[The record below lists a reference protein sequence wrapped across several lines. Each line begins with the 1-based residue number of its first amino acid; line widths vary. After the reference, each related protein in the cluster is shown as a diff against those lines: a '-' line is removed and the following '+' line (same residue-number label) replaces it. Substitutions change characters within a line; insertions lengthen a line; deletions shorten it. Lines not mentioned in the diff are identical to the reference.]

1 MLLAQLYG
9 FCLMAANGLLKPLRE
24 NLGVECGSRNL
35 EWLWLGTL
43 AVTIAI
49 LPPYWRITAGRSRRS
64 VIAWVHRGVS
74 LSLVAF
80 FCWFA
85 LFRPDHLA
93 TAEQAAAGSFR
104 FDAAALYVW
113 ISVFNLLL
121 LSLFWSAMA
130 DRHDA
135 AQGKRLFGRIAIGIT
150 VGAIAGSL
158 VATWGADELKT
169 DGLLLVAAALIEGAT
184 QLGQRLAGDEGRV
197 APPAADAA
205 ASGANAGLRSA
216 WRKWV
221 AGFEGVA
228 RSPFLLGLIG
238 YQFLSILASTLLYT
252 QRTELM
258 GASGLARDART
269 ALFGWNDFATQTLA
283 LLLQGFVAA
292 RLLKSAGV
300 GVTLAVQMVVVLF
313 GFVALG
319 FAVDSGAP
327 LAAGSTWWSWLKM
340 PAAPPNVAL
349 AAVLLLWVLQKGIEY
364 GLSKP
369 ARETLFT
376 VVTRDEKYQ
385 AKSLIDTGL
394 YRAFDQI
401 SVVGTT
407 RLRSPDS
414 GFGLALSTCAFVVA
428 PVMALGVVL
437 SFWLSRQHAQR
448 AAAAAATAAASATTT
463 PP

>member
-24 NLGVECGSRNL
+24 NLGVECGARNL

-49 LPPYWRITAGRSRRS
+49 LPPYWRLAAARSRKS
-64 VIAWVHRGVS
+64 VIAWVHRTVS
-74 LSLVAF
+74 LSLIAF
-80 FCWFA
+80 YVWFA

-93 TAEQAAAGSFR
+93 TAESSAVGRFR
-104 FDAAALYVW
+104 LDAAALYVW

-130 DRHDA
+130 DRHNA

-150 VGAIAGSL
+150 VGAITGSL
-158 VATWGADELKT
+158 VATRGADALKT
-169 DGLLLVAAALIEGAT
+169 DGLLLVAAVLVEGAT
-184 QLGQRLAGDEGRV
+184 QLGRRLAGDEAR
-197 APPAADAA
+197 AAPAAAA
-205 ASGANAGLRSA
+205 GRDLRSA

-228 RSPFLLGLIG
+228 RSPYLLGLIG

-269 ALFGWNDFATQTLA
+269 ALFGWNDLATQTLA

-292 RLLKSAGV
+292 RLLRRAGV
-300 GVTLAVQMVVVLF
+300 GVTLAAQMVVALA
-313 GFVALG
+313 GFVVLG
-319 FAVDSGAP
+319 FAVDAGGP
-327 LAAGSTWWSWLKM
+327 LAADATWWRWLQM

-349 AAVLLLWVLQKGIEY
+349 AAVLLLFVLQKGVEY

-369 ARETLFT
+369 GRETLFT
-376 VVTRDEKYQ
+376 VVTREEKYQ

-394 YRAFDQI
+394 YRAFDQV
-401 SVVGTT
+401 SVVTTT

-414 GFGLALSTCAFVVA
+414 GFGFALSTCAFIVA

-437 SFWLSRQHAQR
+437 SFWLSRQHARR
-448 AAAAAATAAASATTT
+448 AAATS
-463 PP
+463 P

>member
-24 NLGVECGSRNL
+24 NLGVECGARNL

-43 AVTIAI
+43 AVTVAI
-49 LPPYWRITAGRSRRS
+49 LPPYWRLAAGRSRRS
-64 VIAWVHRGVS
+64 VIAWVHRAVS

-184 QLGQRLAGDEGRV
+184 QLGQRLAGDEGRI
-197 APPAADAA
+197 APPA
-205 ASGANAGLRSA
+205 ASGANGGLSSA

-269 ALFGWNDFATQTLA
+269 ALFGWNDLATQTLA

-292 RLLKSAGV
+292 RLLRSAGV
-300 GVTLAVQMVVVLF
+300 GVTLAVQMVVVLL

-319 FAVDSGAP
+319 FAVDSSAP
-327 LAAGSTWWSWLKM
+327 LATDSTWWSWLQM

-349 AAVLLLWVLQKGIEY
+349 AAVLILFVLQKGIEY

-369 ARETLFT
+369 GRETLFT

-407 RLRSPDS
+407 RLRSSDS
-414 GFGLALSTCAFVVA
+414 GFGLALSTCAFLVA

-437 SFWLSRQHAQR
+437 SFWLSRQHARR
-448 AAAAAATAAASATTT
+448 AAAAAANSTSAATTAT
-463 PP
+463 SAP

>member
-24 NLGVECGSRNL
+24 NLGVECGARNL

-49 LPPYWRITAGRSRRS
+49 LPPYWRLTAGRSRRS

-80 FCWFA
+80 FGWFA

-104 FDAAALYVW
+104 LDAAALYVW

-184 QLGQRLAGDEGRV
+184 QLGRRLAGDDERATSGSGV
-197 APPAADAA
+197 AAGD
-205 ASGANAGLRSA
+205 ASGGAVLRTA
-216 WRKWV
+216 WSKWV

-269 ALFGWNDFATQTLA
+269 ALFGWNDLATQTLA

-292 RLLKSAGV
+292 RLLKRAGV
-300 GVTLAVQMVVVLF
+300 GVTRSVQMVVVLL

-319 FAVDSGAP
+319 FAVDSSAP
-327 LAAGSTWWSWLKM
+327 LAAGSTWWSWLQM

-349 AAVLLLWVLQKGIEY
+349 AAVLLLFVLQKGIEY

-369 ARETLFT
+369 GRETLFT

-414 GFGLALSTCAFVVA
+414 GFGFALSTCAFVVA

-437 SFWLSRQHAQR
+437 AFWLSRQHAKR
-448 AAAAAATAAASATTT
+448 AAAMAAAATPT
-463 PP
+463 